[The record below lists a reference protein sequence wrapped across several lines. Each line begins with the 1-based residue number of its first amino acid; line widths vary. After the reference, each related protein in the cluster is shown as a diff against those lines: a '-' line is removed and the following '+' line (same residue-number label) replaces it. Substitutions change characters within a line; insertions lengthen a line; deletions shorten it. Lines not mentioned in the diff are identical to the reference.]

1 MDNAPATTQG
11 GVPMPQAGLAAGFN
25 RLGIF
30 RQIGLMIG
38 LAASVAIGFAVVL
51 WSQEPDFRPL
61 LSDLNSL
68 DANQIIETLQTSQI
82 PYRIDTKSGALLVA
96 ADQIHNARLKLASN
110 GLSARDN
117 VGFELMDQEQA
128 LGTSQFMETT
138 RFRRGLEGELA
149 RTISSLVQVKSARVH
164 LAIPKRSVFVRDPR
178 KPTASVFVNLYNGRM
193 LSKVQ
198 ILSIANLV
206 ASSISEL
213 DSRDVTVVDHKG
225 RLLNSQNIDEEVS
238 MAAKQLEYTQKIE
251 EKLAARVRG
260 ILEPV
265 VGSGRFKAEVSA
277 DVDFTA
283 VEQTDELFNPDLSAL
298 RSEQTLDE
306 QRAAGANAAGVPG
319 ALANQPPG
327 AAAVPEQAGAG
338 AAGGLAAAGGQGS
351 GRKQVTRNFEL
362 DRTISYTRHQQGR
375 VRRLTVAVAIDDI
388 RSFNAESGESSSRPW
403 SENDV
408 QRLTLLVRDAVGYS
422 AARGDSVNVI
432 NTPFISPEPLEELPE
447 LAIWEQPWFWDLM
460 KKVGAGAF
468 ILLLVFG
475 VLRPIMK
482 SLSAMPEGAGA
493 GAGEFGAELEGIS
506 ETGGGGL
513 DDGGLNVDEGSLL
526 PGPNESF
533 VRQLDAVR
541 SLVAE
546 DPGRVAQVVK
556 QWITADE

>member
-11 GVPMPQAGLAAGFN
+11 SLPLPQSGLSAGFN

-61 LSDLNSL
+61 LNNLNSL
-68 DANQIIETLQTSQI
+68 DANQIIETLQTNQI
-82 PYRIDTKSGALLVA
+82 PYRIDNKSGALMVA
-96 ADQIHNARLKLASN
+96 ADQIHNARLKLAAD
-110 GLSARDN
+110 GLSGRDN

-128 LGTSQFMETT
+128 LGTSTFMETT
-138 RFRRGLEGELA
+138 RYRRGLEGELA
-149 RTISSLVQVKSARVH
+149 RTIASMVQIKSARVH
-164 LAIPKRSVFVRDPR
+164 LAIPKRSVFVRDSR
-178 KPTASVFVNLYNGRM
+178 KPTASVFINLYSGRM
-193 LSKVQ
+193 LNKVQ
-198 ILSIANLV
+198 VSSIASLV
-206 ASSISEL
+206 SSSISEL

-225 RLLNSQNIDEEVS
+225 RLLNGQDIDEEVG

-251 EKLAARVRG
+251 EKLASRVRG
-260 ILEPV
+260 ILDPV
-265 VGSGRFKAEVSA
+265 VGSGRFRAEVSA

-283 VEQTDELFNPDLSAL
+283 VEQTDELFNPDLPSL

-306 QRAAGANAAGVPG
+306 QRAAGAAASGVPG

-327 AAAVPEQAGAG
+327 AGSAPERVGAGGAG
-338 AAGGLAAAGGQGS
+338 AAGGGSSSGG

-375 VRRLTVAVAIDDI
+375 VRRLTVAVAVDDI
-388 RSFNAESGESSSRPW
+388 RTPGADGGEASSRPW

-432 NTPFISPEPLEELPE
+432 NTPFVSPEPLEELPE
-447 LAIWEQPWFWDLM
+447 LAMWEQPWFAGVA
-460 KKVGAGAF
+460 KKVGAGVL
-468 ILLLVFG
+468 ILVLVFG

-482 SLSAMPEGAGA
+482 SLSSMPAGA
-493 GAGEFGAELEGIS
+493 AGGAGEFGAELEGIS
-506 ETGGGGL
+506 DTGAL
-513 DDGGLNVDEGSLL
+513 DDGGLNVDEGALL

-533 VRQLDAVR
+533 DRQLDAVR

-556 QWITADE
+556 QWITSDE

>member
-11 GVPMPQAGLAAGFN
+11 SLSVPSGLSSGFN

-61 LSDLNSL
+61 LNNLNSL
-68 DANQIIETLQTSQI
+68 DANRIIESLQTNQI
-82 PYRIDTKSGALLVA
+82 PYRIDQKSGSLMVA
-96 ADQIHNARLKLASN
+96 ADQIHNARLKLAAD
-110 GLSARDN
+110 GLSGRDN
-117 VGFELMDQEQA
+117 IGFELLDQEAA
-128 LGTSQFMETT
+128 LGTSTFMETT

-149 RTISSLVQVKSARVH
+149 RTIASLVQIKSARVH
-164 LAIPKRSVFVRDPR
+164 LAIPKRSVFVRDSR
-178 KPTASVFVNLYNGRM
+178 KPTASVFVSLYTGRM
-193 LSKVQ
+193 LSKPQV
-198 ILSIANLV
+198 LSIANLV

-213 DSRDVTVVDHKG
+213 DARDVTVVDHKG
-225 RLLNSQNIDEEVS
+225 RLLNSHNIDEEVG
-238 MAAKQLEYTQKIE
+238 MAAKQLDYTQKVE
-251 EKLAARVRG
+251 ERMAARVRG

-283 VEQTDELFNPDLSAL
+283 IEQTDELFNPDLPSL

-306 QRAAGANAAGVPG
+306 KGAAGAAASGVPG
-319 ALANQPPG
+319 ALSNQPPG
-327 AAAVPEQAGAG
+327 AGSVPERG
-338 AAGGLAAAGGQGS
+338 AAGVYAGGGGGGQGS

-375 VRRLTVAVAIDDI
+375 IRRLTVAVAVDDI
-388 RSFNAESGESSSRPW
+388 RSANAESGEASSRPW
-403 SENDV
+403 SENDI
-408 QRLTLLVRDAVGYS
+408 QRLTMLVRDAVGYS

-432 NTPFISPEPLEELPE
+432 NAAFISPEPLEELPE

-468 ILLLVFG
+468 LLLLVFG

-482 SLSAMPEGAGA
+482 SLSSMPAGA
-493 GAGEFGAELEGIS
+493 GAGGVGDFGSELEGIS
-506 ETGGGGL
+506 DSGGF
-513 DDGGLNVDEGSLL
+513 DDGGMNVDDSSLL

-533 VRQLDAVR
+533 ERQLDAVR
-541 SLVAE
+541 SLVAQ

-556 QWITADE
+556 QWISADE